1 MIAVGSS
8 EGRLPDD
15 TEARMAAFT
24 ELCAIAVA
32 NAQSRAELVG
42 SRARLVAA
50 ADEAR
55 RRIER
60 DLHDGAQQ
68 RLVALALRL
77 RSVTDTA
84 EAPPSPAACRSDL
97 PADGRLPPRL
107 P

>member
-55 RRIER
+55 R
-60 DLHDGAQQ
+60 
-68 RLVALALRL
+68 L